1 MPYIYEVWR
10 LVQVKDDNTSTWELI
25 ERFPNAR
32 RARMHIQQLAGSA
45 VLSSEDNESRYFFD
59 DINGTQ
65 MFRIEPVLTN
75 D

>member
-1 MPYIYEVWR
+1 
-10 LVQVKDDNTSTWELI
+10 
-25 ERFPNAR
+25 
-32 RARMHIQQLAGSA
+32 MHIQQLAGSA